1 MAILGLQHQNGN
13 ARFETLHIQYRSQR
27 RQHGEAGKG
36 AAVRSRVGTKGREQ
50 KNRLRLASLPFREI
64 GYVSSFVGLIVLASY
79 KVSARSCCFFINE
92 KRVLDMNQ
100 AKT

>member
-1 MAILGLQHQNGN
+1 MAILEQQHQNGN

-64 GYVSSFVGLIVLASY
+64 GYVSASNQIL
-79 KVSARSCCFFINE
+79 SINVD
-92 KRVLDMNQ
+92 RIS
-100 AKT
+100 